1 MSEVAEE
8 VEIAEGVTKTV
19 LVSRESPVS
28 LGSLMIACGLLGL
41 FIVAS
46 RNIPGLLELSVLQH
60 LPMDD
65 GGRNAVTT
73 LCRYALFAT
82 GMVLSANMI
91 GVGWSSVQWLL
102 AALTVGLGFGLQEI
116 FANFVSGLIILF
128 ERPVRIGDVVTIE
141 NVSGK
146 VSRIQ
151 IRATTITD
159 FDRKEYIVPNKEFV
173 TGRVLNWTLSD
184 KTNRIKIEVGV
195 AYGNDTALARTLLVK
210 VAKRNSR
217 ILAEP
222 EPIATFDGFGDSCL
236 TLSLR
241 CFIPGLDERLQ
252 IITELHEEIDRE
264 FKAKGLE
271 IAFPQRDIHIRTMTA
286 IPMAQAASVSQT
298 LVREDRKAA

>member
-1 MSEVAEE
+1 M
-8 VEIAEGVTKTV
+8 
-19 LVSRESPVS
+19 
-28 LGSLMIACGLLGL
+28 
-41 FIVAS
+41 
-46 RNIPGLLELSVLQH
+46 LQH

-65 GGRNAVTT
+65 GGRNAITT

-91 GVGWSSVQWLL
+91 GIDWSSVQWLL

-128 ERPVRIGDVVTIE
+128 ERPVRIGDIVTID

-195 AYGNDTALARTLLVK
+195 GYGNDTSLARALLVK
-210 VAKRNSR
+210 VAKQNPR
-217 ILAEP
+217 ILSDP
-222 EPIATFDGFGDSCL
+222 EPMATFEGFGDSCL
-236 TLSLR
+236 MLSLR
-241 CFIPGLDERLQ
+241 CFIPGLDDRLQ
-252 IITELHEEIDRE
+252 VITDLHEAIDRD
-264 FKAKGLE
+264 FKKQGLE

-286 IPMAQAASVSQT
+286 IPVAQPAANPDAMMT
-298 LVREDRKAA
+298 ENRKAA